1 VPGSLIRPPENQ
13 KRSVYRLMNEAA
25 ESSALSQAA
34 AELGRLP
41 RLGRKVWTG
50 FLAGQRAWRGR
61 KVILPDGR
69 VAAIYCIIRGKA
81 GLVWDDPTRVE
92 GLGMKLITVE
102 ELKLFKSPAAVIMGR
117 AKRGVREAH
126 SEAKVL
132 AARSN
137 GCKPPRPGKQRGRP
151 RKHPAI

>member
-1 VPGSLIRPPENQ
+1 MRLDVDQNGRSGATEL
-13 KRSVYRLMNEAA
+13 KR
-25 ESSALSQAA
+25 AA

-50 FLAGQRAWRGR
+50 FLEDGQRAWRGR
-61 KVILPDGR
+61 KVIMPDGR
-69 VAAIYCIIRGKA
+69 VAAIYCVVRGNA

-92 GLGMKLITVE
+92 GLGMKLLPVHK
-102 ELKLFKSPAAVIMGR
+102 LKVFKSPAAVLLGK

-137 GCKPPRPGKQRGRP
+137 GCKPPRPGKRRGRP
-151 RKHPAI
+151 RKLPAT